1 MADGS
6 FWREEILFLR
16 RELENKQKTIDKLFN
31 ILHNGNN
38 EITKQFFP
46 DNNPAEKKSENVM
59 TNNSVINIDNNS
71 FIANSTKDQSTSTA
85 NTSEALII
93 TEDICDKNKTKN
105 DVNNTTNNNQNLE
118 NDDERVRK
126 NAINI
131 ESQLKE
137 IRKKH
142 ASTLP

>member
-1 MADGS
+1 MADDS

-31 ILHNGNN
+31 NLRNDNS

>member
-1 MADGS
+1 MADDS

-31 ILHNGNN
+31 NLRNDNS

-46 DNNPAEKKSENVM
+46 DNSPAEKKSENVM

-93 TEDICDKNKTKN
+93 T
-105 DVNNTTNNNQNLE
+105 
-118 NDDERVRK
+118 
-126 NAINI
+126 
-131 ESQLKE
+131 
-137 IRKKH
+137 
-142 ASTLP
+142 